1 MECNECMRIF
11 STIGEAFN
19 SPIETKELLERVA
32 QVVVEQLN
40 LKGCR
45 FLLLSQDQKIL
56 EHVGS
61 YGLSQ
66 EFLNKGAVDAER
78 SVTEAL
84 AGKTVMV
91 TDCATDPRI
100 QYPEA
105 HVQEG
110 IASTLTV
117 PLRTRGQVIGIMR
130 LSDAQKREF
139 QPLELQIAE
148 IVAAFATRAITR
160 SMFQDILENVT
171 DATRTTLDPDQV
183 MQRTVEVVC
192 QDLRARGCTIHLYER
207 RSDRL
212 RRRAAH
218 GLSQAFMNAIL
229 DDLVKTIATDLEGE
243 CAQIYESQTDTKIAS
258 AKAVAEEGISSLLF
272 IPLVVRDKQLG
283 VLGLYT
289 HHPYRF
295 SEDEIYFMKAIAGQ
309 CALGIQNAQMYA
321 TLKSQ
326 YENLMED
333 FHAWFETQYR

>member
-1 MECNECMRIF
+1 MRIF
-11 STIGEAFN
+11 SAIGEAFN
-19 SPIETKELLERVA
+19 SPIETRELLERVA
-32 QVVVEQLN
+32 QVVVEQLG
-40 LKGCR
+40 LKGCH

-56 EHVGS
+56 EHIGS

-66 EFLNKGAVDAER
+66 EFLSKGAVDAEK

-84 AGKTVMV
+84 AGNTVMI
-91 TDCATDPRI
+91 TDCATDPRV

-105 HVQEG
+105 HVREG

-130 LSDAQKREF
+130 LSTAQKREF
-139 QPLELQIAE
+139 QDLELQIVE
-148 IVAAFATRAITR
+148 IVATFATRVITR

-171 DATRTTLDPDQV
+171 QVTGTSLDPDQV
-183 MQRTVEVVC
+183 MLRTVEIVC
-192 QDLRARGCTIHLYER
+192 ESLRARGCTIHLFER
-207 RSDRL
+207 RSNRL
-212 RRRAAH
+212 RLRAAD
-218 GLSQAFMNAIL
+218 GLSQRFIAGQL
-229 DDLVKTIATDLEGE
+229 DVLVNSVAADLDGE
-243 CAQIYESQTDTKIAS
+243 CRQIYDTRSDARIA
-258 AKAVAEEGISSLLF
+258 AAEAITTEGISSLLF
-272 IPLVVRDKQLG
+272 VPLVIRDKALG

-321 TLKSQ
+321 ALKSQ

-333 FHAWFETQYR
+333 FHTWFETQYQ